1 MEDQDGTLD
10 KWKPRSQERVKYDG
24 ESNDGN
30 CQEGAVPVLPLVVGY
45 IQSYQSLD
53 DDANHETNTSKV
65 NLPPYCTKPT

>member
-30 CQEGAVPVLPLVVGY
+30 RQEGAVPVFPLVVGY

-53 DDANHETNTSKV
+53 DGANHEAITSKV
-65 NLPPYCTKPT
+65 NLPSYCTKPT